1 MSAPTKDTW
10 PAAARTGLG
19 RSRST
24 SGRDPSGLISLLQ
37 GYLVSWVKNF
47 RVSHQI
53 FNKISEGMFGY

>member
-37 GYLVSWVKNF
+37 GYLVSWAKNLG
-47 RVSHQI
+47 VSHQI
-53 FNKISEGMFGY
+53 FNRISEGVCEY